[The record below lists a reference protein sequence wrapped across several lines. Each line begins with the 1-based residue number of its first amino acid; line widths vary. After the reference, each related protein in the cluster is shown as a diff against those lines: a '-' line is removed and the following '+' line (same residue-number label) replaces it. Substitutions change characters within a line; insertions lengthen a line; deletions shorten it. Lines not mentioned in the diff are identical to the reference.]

1 MLSLLA
7 KKMCRRTQLT
17 MPRADPEEVAGVRTL
32 APWKIT
38 NSIGL
43 YRNMQL
49 DSLHLGKVE
58 PPEMLERPSP
68 WNIGKL

>member
-7 KKMCRRTQLT
+7 ETMCGRTQLT
-17 MPRADPEEVAGVRTL
+17 MPRADLEEGAGVRTP

-38 NSIGL
+38 NPIGL

-49 DSLHLGKVE
+49 DPSTWE
-58 PPEMLERPSP
+58 ELES
-68 WNIGKL
+68 WKC

>member
-17 MPRADPEEVAGVRTL
+17 MPRADQEEVAGVRTP

-49 DSLHLGKVE
+49 DPLQKVN
-58 PPEMLERPSP
+58 PLEMLERPSP

>member
-7 KKMCRRTQLT
+7 KTMCGRTQLT
-17 MPRADPEEVAGVRTL
+17 MPRADPEEGAGVRTP
-32 APWKIT
+32 APWKFT

-49 DSLHLGKVE
+49 DAPPPGK
-58 PPEMLERPSP
+58 SWTP
-68 WNIGKL
+68 WKC

>member
-17 MPRADPEEVAGVRTL
+17 MPRADPEEVAGVRTP

-43 YRNMQL
+43 YRNIPSTWEKL
-49 DSLHLGKVE
+49 NPL
-58 PPEMLERPSP
+58 EMLERPQSP

>member
-7 KKMCRRTQLT
+7 KTMCGRTQLT
-17 MPRADPEEVAGVRTL
+17 MSRVDPEEVAGVRTP

-49 DSLHLGKVE
+49 DPLHLEKLD
-58 PPEMLERPSP
+58 PLEILEHPSP

>member
-1 MLSLLA
+1 MLCILA
-7 KKMCRRTQLT
+7 KTMCGRTQLT
-17 MPRADPEEVAGVRTL
+17 MSRADPEEGTGVQTPD
-32 APWKIT
+32 PWKIT

-49 DSLHLGKVE
+49 DPHPL
-58 PPEMLERPSP
+58 EMLDRPSP

>member
-7 KKMCRRTQLT
+7 KTMCGRTQLT
-17 MPRADPEEVAGVRTL
+17 MPRADPEEGAGVRPP
-32 APWKIT
+32 APWEIT

-49 DSLHLGKVE
+49 DPLHLGGVGIL
-58 PPEMLERPSP
+58 EMLERPSP